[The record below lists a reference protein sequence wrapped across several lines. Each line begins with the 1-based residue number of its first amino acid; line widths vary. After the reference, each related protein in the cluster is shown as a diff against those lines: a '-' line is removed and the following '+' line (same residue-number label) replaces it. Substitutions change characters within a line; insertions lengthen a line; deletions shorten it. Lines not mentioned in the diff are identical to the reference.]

1 LGDILAH
8 IRTLFTDVALMI
20 PPVEGRLA
28 LDTRRGI
35 YLIEHRDR
43 PRWREIISLLF
54 ESEIM

>member
-1 LGDILAH
+1 
-8 IRTLFTDVALMI
+8 MI

-43 PRWREIISLLF
+43 PRWREIADMRQYVAQTF
-54 ESEIM
+54 ATVDVPA